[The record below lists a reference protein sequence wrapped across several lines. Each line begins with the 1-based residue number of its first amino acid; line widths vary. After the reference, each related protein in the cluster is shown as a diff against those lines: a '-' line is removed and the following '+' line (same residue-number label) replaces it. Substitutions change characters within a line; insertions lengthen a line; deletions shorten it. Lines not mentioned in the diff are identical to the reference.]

1 MSMQNVS
8 FDSLEE
14 FFDFLPDEEYELV
27 RYLRAI
33 ILDCMPNCKEKLSF
47 NVPFFKRR
55 ANVCFLWP
63 ASVLWGKKKTYE
75 GVRLGFSKGY
85 LLHDDI
91 QYLEKGNRKQVYWR
105 DFKSKAEVDID
116 ILRAYIYDAIRV
128 DDEHAAKKKK
138 K

>member
-128 DDEHAAKKKK
+128 DDEHASKKKK

>member
-1 MSMQNVS
+1 MQNVS